1 MRIKNFKKFELITE
15 SAVRMP
21 VDIEYWKRKGKSGKD
36 VALYSHDDMD
46 GIFTAIEMKNWLLS
60 KGFNIVKYGILNYT
74 DGWKHTTLDPKL
86 INVVLDFANMPGDER
101 DELVDYYLDHH
112 GTFTPEQEEKYKN
125 SPVKKLH
132 TASAYE
138 AVLIALG
145 LPQDQL
151 KTDAIDMIDAAK
163 YDQYKVSWQR
173 LLNFDIPDMINFAK
187 KSISRKADL
196 EDLLKK
202 SPENTIQLRSEGEL
216 VIFLQDFFDIEPN
229 GVFDEETEKAV
240 KKFQLNNSL
249 KTDKDPKFGVV
260 DSQTWSAISRK
271 FSFKG
276 RLEFAAAFNQFLKR
290 ADTKTIISV
299 IENCKNVSIYNI
311 YNVMSK
317 VSPYHNIPQKGP
329 NKGVMT
335 DFKTDAQ
342 ERLGKMQKMT
352 RGKST
357 KKVYP
362 SRQEFLKDFQSGN
375 KIDLS
380 GQGYQLIGNLAFVP
394 TGTWA
399 NALRVRSI
407 IEKDFMDGVIA
418 KEPDFV
424 LLQYGGTLQVC
435 SYKPI
440 SKIQNL
446 PVLKSK
452 GTVVNDL
459 GVYMTGLLNDFQD
472 YFGYVKPKKFLKAIK
487 SYLFEGEYQN
497 KSILQEQTFKN
508 EGISE
513 DTNEIIIYFTGNS
526 ASNTDVLSKVRKEIN
541 DFLDVY
547 NYYISPRDLK
557 KLMIDKLNLNEE
569 DVTDETTKDNCIIIK
584 LRGKDLLKVYIS
596 DDGGYDYVKNSVNFN
611 SRFYLSTDFS
621 DKNSEKKSFDLEKF
635 EKFLQENGLSLSD
648 VRVGI
653 DEYVKKVSQSYNV
666 NYIAFPNSSNE
677 QDEIT
682 VSGGHGGIGSISNIF
697 GQCVPTPTA
706 IKNDCVGSRFIDMF
720 KNKIITDLS
729 GVNFKINTKWGEKS
743 ESKMKEPDKDYKV
756 VPTEKITKIDKY
768 GNVYIP
774 ERVMSFKSFN
784 KK

>member
-36 VALYSHDDMD
+36 VALYTHDDLD
-46 GIFTAIEMKNWLLS
+46 GIYSAIEMKSWLIS
-60 KGFNIVKYGILNYT
+60 KGFNIVKYGILNYS
-74 DGWKHTTLDPKL
+74 DGWKYTTLDPTL

-112 GTFTPEQEEKYKN
+112 GDFTPEQKEKYKN

-132 TASAYE
+132 TSSAYE

-151 KTDAIDMIDAAK
+151 KTAAIDMIDAAK

-173 LLNFDIPDMINFAK
+173 LLNFDLSDIVEVAK
-187 KSISRKADL
+187 
-196 EDLLKK
+196 E
-202 SPENTIQLRSEGEL
+202 
-216 VIFLQDFFDIEPN
+216 
-229 GVFDEETEKAV
+229 
-240 KKFQLNNSL
+240 
-249 KTDKDPKFGVV
+249 
-260 DSQTWSAISRK
+260 AISK
-271 FSFKG
+271 KEAGKISLQG

-290 ADTKTIISV
+290 SDTKTIISV
-299 IENCKNVSIYNI
+299 IENCKDVSIYSI

-317 VSPYHNIPQKGP
+317 VSPYHNIPKRGP
-329 NKGVMT
+329 KAGEIT
-335 DFKTDAQ
+335 DFRTDAQ
-342 ERLGKMQKMT
+342 ERLAKMQRMT
-352 RGKST
+352 RGT
-357 KKVYP
+357 KKDSKKIYQ
-362 SRQEFLKDFQSGN
+362 SMAEFLNDFKSGY

-380 GQGYQLIGNLAFVP
+380 GAGYQIIGKLAFVP

-399 NALRVRSI
+399 NALRARSI
-407 IEKDFMDGVIA
+407 IEKDFMDGIIA

-440 SKIQNL
+440 SKIENL

-452 GTVVNDL
+452 STVVNDL

-596 DDGGYDYVKNSVNFN
+596 DDGGYDYGKNSVNFN